1 MSITR
6 RATFREL
13 THEDILAL
21 IEGTVLAV
29 HIPGFAP
36 AEVVTSA
43 RDHLVDHP
51 GKGGLS
57 QDTTFQR
64 IGFAYSE
71 ISDDASRERYH
82 SEARDNI
89 QRMRDLFSPYASPS
103 DTLRLLLEE
112 TWNPGASLLSVEGRK
127 AFIGIC
133 RFQDQGVDL
142 NPHTDALERNLP
154 STDAHELVAQLSA
167 NIYINIPHTGGE
179 LELWGTEPGEHAYN
193 ELKGE
198 RVWGLER
205 DQLGPPK
212 AVIKPAPGDLL
223 LLNPRQ
229 IHAVRPSS
237 DEPRITLGHFIGY
250 HGADRPLTLWS

>member
-1 MSITR
+1 M
-6 RATFREL
+6 
-13 THEDILAL
+13 
-21 IEGTVLAV
+21 
-29 HIPGFAP
+29 
-36 AEVVTSA
+36 TSA
-43 RDHLVDHP
+43 HGQLVDHP
-51 GKGGLS
+51 DKGGLS
-57 QDTTFQR
+57 KDTTFQR
-64 IGFAYSE
+64 IGFAHSE
-71 ISDDASRERYH
+71 VSCDASRERYH

-142 NPHTDALERNLP
+142 NPHTDPGTQSSLDGRTRAGRTALGQHLHQHP
-154 STDAHELVAQLSA
+154 AHRRRTRTMGHRTWRARLQQAQ
-167 NIYINIPHTGGE
+167 GG
-179 LELWGTEPGEHAYN
+179 
-193 ELKGE
+193 
-198 RVWGLER
+198 RVWGLKR
-205 DQLGPPK
+205 DQWGPPK

-250 HGADRPLTLWS
+250 HGTDRPLTLWS